1 GITDPLLGRAFA
13 LYDTVL
19 DDDGQAAEIDVV
31 HLVVGKMTGLLA
43 GLRPGERVEVWGPLG
58 NGFPDLGGLEHV
70 ALVAG
75 GIGQTPFLAYLREL
89 LGQRGYAG
97 QPARRRVGRVSFFYG
112 VRTADLAACVDDF
125 RAAGAEVHLASDD
138 GSLGFHG
145 FVTQLLEQQPRPPH
159 VVGCGPEPMLRA
171 LAGLTQPWGVPC
183 HPQLATPG
191 A

>member
-1 GITDPLLGRAFA
+1 HAATPSRTAPILCCANRFHHAPRTTHQGEGMSPVVQAVAEVTANIPLARNTYRLRFRFPDLARSIRPGQFLMLRPPGITDPLLGRAFA

-75 GIGQTPFLAYLREL
+75 GIGQ
-89 LGQRGYAG
+89 
-97 QPARRRVGRVSFFYG
+97 
-112 VRTADLAACVDDF
+112 
-125 RAAGAEVHLASDD
+125 
-138 GSLGFHG
+138 
-145 FVTQLLEQQPRPPH
+145 
-159 VVGCGPEPMLRA
+159 
-171 LAGLTQPWGVPC
+171 
-183 HPQLATPG
+183 
-191 A
+191 